1 MYKKKLWLILCALTE
16 YERYQVFSVGECRPV
31 LPFPVEG
38 AGDFVHR
45 VYPDPDRVE
54 NRQTQDSHQ
63 VAGATL
69 GVPPHVVVDHHQHQE
84 EAGQEEEGETQ
95 LPVERLRLRLRLQL
109 PLCVRNI

>member
-1 MYKKKLWLILCALTE
+1 MENVAKKLWLILCALTE
-16 YERYQVFSVGECRPV
+16 YERYQVFGVGECRPFL
-31 LPFPVEG
+31 LPCPVEG

-45 VYPDPDRVE
+45 VYPDPGRVE

-69 GVPPHVVVDHHQHQE
+69 GVPPHVVADHHQHQE

-95 LPVERLRLRLRLQL
+95 LPVERLCLQL

>member
-1 MYKKKLWLILCALTE
+1 M
-16 YERYQVFSVGECRPV
+16 FSVGECQPFL

-38 AGDFVHR
+38 AGDFVQR

-69 GVPPHVVVDHHQHQE
+69 GVPHHVVEDHHQHQE

-95 LPVERLRLRLRLQL
+95 LAVERLCLQL
-109 PLCVRNI
+109 PLCVRHI

>member
-1 MYKKKLWLILCALTE
+1 M
-16 YERYQVFSVGECRPV
+16 FSVGECQPFL
-31 LPFPVEG
+31 LPCPVEG

-69 GVPPHVVVDHHQHQE
+69 GVPPPVVVDHHQHQE

-95 LPVERLRLRLRLQL
+95 LPVVRFCLQL
-109 PLCVRNI
+109 TLSMRNIRMVGECLYLPTM